1 MSSVNKA
8 IIVGRLGRDPELRHT
23 QTGTAVASF
32 SVATE
37 EKVKDTK
44 RTEWHQITAW
54 GKTAELCAQ
63 YLAKGSQVYVEG
75 RIQSEEYVDKT
86 GAKRT
91 TTKIVASEVKFLG
104 GGPRSETPAAPNHDD
119 ADIPF

>member
-37 EKVKDTK
+37 EKIKDTK
-44 RTEWHQITAW
+44 RTEWHQITTW

-75 RIQSEEYVDKT
+75 RIQSEEYVDKA

-91 TTKIVASEVKFLG
+91 MAKIVASEVKFLG
-104 GGPRSETPAAPNHDD
+104 GGPRSEVPAAPSHDD